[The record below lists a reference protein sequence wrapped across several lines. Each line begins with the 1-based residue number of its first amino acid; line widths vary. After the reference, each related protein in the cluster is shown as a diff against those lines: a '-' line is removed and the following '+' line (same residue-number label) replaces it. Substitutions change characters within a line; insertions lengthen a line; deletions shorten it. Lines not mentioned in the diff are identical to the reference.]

1 MKKLETD
8 RLILRKITLDDTED
22 MFNNWASDPKASEML
37 DWEVH
42 GSVDVTK
49 KVISHWIEEY
59 ENGSYNWVVELKDN
73 HEIIGSITAVKY
85 NEKNKTCEIG
95 YCYGSKYWRHGYASE
110 ALRRVIEFFLNE
122 TCIELVEAKH
132 IIGNP
137 NSGKV
142 MAKAGM
148 TKDATLR
155 KRRLNKKTGEI
166 EDLIVYS
173 ITKDEL

>member
-1 MKKLETD
+1 MKELETD

-37 DWEVH
+37 DWDVH
-42 GSVDVTK
+42 ESVDVTK

-132 IIGNP
+132 IFGNP

-148 TKDATLR
+148 TKEATLR
-155 KRRLNKKTGEI
+155 KRHLNKKTGEI